1 MNQMGKAAIGGLVLM
16 LLVSSAVR
24 AEVEATTPS
33 EGEQAPQASVAPSQ
47 AEVDKPG
54 EPSIRHK
61 GMSPLD
67 KRVALLTKE
76 LKLDASQQVRV
87 KKILQDQ
94 QVQISRLWS
103 DTAMAPALRINA
115 TQTIGD
121 HTADQ
126 IRALLNEEQRKKY
139 IQQHKRE
146 AKVGAP
152 GADVQT
158 WMTSNKVK
166 K

>member
-1 MNQMGKAAIGGLVLM
+1 MNPLSKAAAGAFVLM
-16 LLVSSAVR
+16 HLMCSAVR
-24 AEVEATTPS
+24 AEEEVTPPQGEPAAQAT
-33 EGEQAPQASVAPSQ
+33 AAPSQ
-47 AEVDKPG
+47 TEAEKPA
-54 EPSIRHK
+54 EPGIRHK
-61 GMSPLD
+61 SVSPLD
-67 KRVALLTKE
+67 KRVALLAKE

-94 QVQISRLWS
+94 QVQVSRLWS
-103 DTAMAPALRINA
+103 DMSMAPALRINA

-121 HTADQ
+121 RTADQ

-139 IQQHKRE
+139 IQEHKRT

-158 WMTSNKVK
+158 WMTSSKVK